1 MKMILGFPELQ
12 EATTKRRHIFWTSKI
27 FNGRMGH
34 SEWLTALQEH
44 PSHKGN
50 KEKSKG
56 TCTQA
61 GTDSN
66 FSLFM
71 LHVGW
76 ICGDFV

>member
-1 MKMILGFPELQ
+1 
-12 EATTKRRHIFWTSKI
+12 
-27 FNGRMGH
+27 MGH

-71 LHVGW
+71 LHIGW